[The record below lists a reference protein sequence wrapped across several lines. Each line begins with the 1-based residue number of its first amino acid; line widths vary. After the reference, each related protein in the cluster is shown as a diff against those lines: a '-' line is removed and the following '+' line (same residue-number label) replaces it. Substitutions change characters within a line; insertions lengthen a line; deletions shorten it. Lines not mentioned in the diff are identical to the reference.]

1 MRSRFIVK
9 FVITAFF
16 AVAPFILSGCAAKK
30 SPESLRALNAG
41 KDIQFSKANE
51 NEIIVK
57 SGNGTVSVPQ
67 ISGTITLDEA
77 IAYALTHNLNAA
89 VSKTEEEVQ
98 REMSTAA
105 MMKMLPALIANVERS
120 WKSRHVPS
128 KSVNYTTGAES
139 LAPSISSELET
150 ATESVELSW
159 DLLDLAINVNRW
171 KQSGD
176 RVRIRALQLRRI
188 KQNLAFEV
196 TGAYLRAAVAKDAAK
211 QAEKVIGYALQR
223 QEIIDTQMEKGH
235 IPKIDGLQSSI
246 DIAELLIRLTRYSDE
261 YKASKTELARL
272 LGVAPT
278 TPFEL
283 VDIDF
288 ASLPGQ
294 LIMSGEDM
302 GREAMLS
309 RPELFELDI
318 EEQITSKDAEIA
330 IMSMFPDLTPFVRY
344 QHDANKFLTR
354 HDWFVSGL
362 KLSWDMLSIPEAY
375 AEQQTAAA
383 RERLVRK
390 RRMNMAMAVLTQLRL
405 AVIEY
410 ENYMRQVEQA
420 LELEKLRKDL
430 AVEVH
435 QQVETGRLKEST
447 LLNADQLYIVAH
459 HARLTAAARLLT
471 ARQRILNSMGR
482 DWDAG
487 GKKIVSTAN
496 DLEVALQ

>member
-1 MRSRFIVK
+1 MRPGFIVK
-9 FVITAFF
+9 FVIAAFF
-16 AVAPFILSGCAAKK
+16 VAVPLMVAGCAAKK

-41 KDIQFSKANE
+41 KDLQFSKSKGQESMAEDGNSTASAPQL
-51 NEIIVK
+51 
-57 SGNGTVSVPQ
+57 SGV
-67 ISGTITLDEA
+67 ITLDEA

-89 VSKTEEEVQ
+89 VSKAEEDVQ

-105 MMKMLPALIANVERS
+105 MMKMLPSLIANVERS
-120 WKSRHVPS
+120 WKSRHIPS
-128 KSVNYTTGAES
+128 KSVNYSTGEES

-171 KQSGD
+171 QQSGD
-176 RVRIRALQLRRI
+176 RVKIRGLQLKRI

-196 TGAYLRAAVAKDAAK
+196 TGAYLRAVVAKDAAK
-211 QAEKVIGYALQR
+211 QAEKVIGYAMQR
-223 QEIIDTQMEKGH
+223 QEIINTQMEKGH
-235 IPKIDGLQSSI
+235 ISKIDGLQSSI
-246 DIAELLIRLTRYSDE
+246 DIAELLIRLTRYADE
-261 YKASKTELARL
+261 YKASKAELARL
-272 LGVAPT
+272 LGVAPN

-283 VDIDF
+283 AEIDF
-288 ASLPGQ
+288 SALPGELVMQ
-294 LIMSGEDM
+294 GEEM
-302 GREAMLS
+302 NKEAMLS

-330 IMSMFPDLTPFVRY
+330 IMRMFPSLSPFVRY
-344 QHDANKFLTR
+344 QHDANKYLTR

-375 AEQQTAAA
+375 ADQQSAAA

-410 ENYMRQVEQA
+410 ENYLRQVEQA
-420 LELEKLRKDL
+420 KELEKLRKDL

-471 ARQRILNSMGR
+471 ARQRILNSM
-482 DWDAG
+482 AG
-487 GKKIVSTAN
+487 TGMLPAKRLYQLHRIWK
-496 DLEVALQ
+496 LP

>member
-1 MRSRFIVK
+1 MRSSFFVK
-9 FVITAFF
+9 FVIT
-16 AVAPFILSGCAAKK
+16 VCLVTAPLILGGCSAKK
-30 SPESLRALNAG
+30 SPESLRALNAE
-41 KDIQFSKANE
+41 KDIRFSKNNE
-51 NEIIVK
+51 KEVIAK
-57 SGNGTVSVPQ
+57 SGNGTVPATQ
-67 ISGTITLDEA
+67 ISGAITLDEA
-77 IAYALTHNLNAA
+77 IAYALAHNLNAA
-89 VSKTEEEVQ
+89 VSETEEEVQ
-98 REMSTAA
+98 RELSTAT
-105 MMKMLPALIANVERS
+105 MMKMLPSLIANVERS
-120 WKSRHVPS
+120 WKSRHIPS
-128 KSVNYTTGAES
+128 KSVNYNTGVES

-176 RVRIRALQLRRI
+176 RVKIRALQLKRV

-223 QEIIDTQMEKGH
+223 QEIIDTQMGKGH

-283 VDIDF
+283 VEMDF
-288 ASLPGQ
+288 AALPGQ
-294 LIMSGEDM
+294 LLMSGEDM
-302 GREAMLS
+302 NKEAMRS

-330 IMSMFPDLTPFVRY
+330 IMRMFPALTPFVRY
-344 QHDANKFLTR
+344 EHDSNKYLTR

-375 AEQQTAAA
+375 ADQQSAAA

-410 ENYMRQVEQA
+410 ENYLRQVEQA
-420 LELEKLRKDL
+420 QELEKLRKEL

-471 ARQRILNSMGR
+471 ARQRILNSIGR
-482 DWDAG
+482 DWDAAG
-487 GKKIVSTAN
+487 REVVSSAN
-496 DLEVALQ
+496 DLQVTLK